1 MDLQAIKITE
11 RVNSC
16 ISLLGISFILF
27 TYIFY
32 PAFKKPINRL
42 IFFATWG
49 NLGLVLA
56 SLISVDGYSSSTTG
70 SLCKFQGFV
79 VQMFLGVDV
88 WWALCMAINVYL
100 AFFRGWTV
108 SQLQALEVRYLLAC
122 YGLSFIPAFVFVFI
136 NKSNSSADLYGS
148 ATIWCWI
155 SEDYDWLRLVVVYAF
170 IWAALLFSLVVYFF
184 AGRVIW
190 RKRAQLDGF
199 LNPWNESPF
208 SGTITT
214 EIEITTESRHGFNDL
229 VAENPAS
236 EATSD
241 NSHRQ
246 YMINI
251 ESATNRKRGIPGI
264 NVRTIT
270 RDVASHETN
279 AESWLYARAAFLFF
293 ITLAITWIPA
303 SAFRI
308 YSVANNKAENF
319 GLSYVASFLFPL
331 QGFWNAVVYII
342 TSRTACKEF
351 WNSIR
356 GRNKGSSVGEIVVG
370 KPGQLGKRGKSGS
383 FQTDEEELRPTKVM
397 IYNKEDVRTES
408 TTRLHAQSSHD
419 DSVLALPSSHDVTTR
434 SSVVEAG
441 DTMGLSGYKR

>member
-1 MDLQAIKITE
+1 MVGSLYGYQ
-11 RVNSC
+11 C
-16 ISLLGISFILF
+16 LLGLLQ
-27 TYIFY
+27 
-32 PAFKKPINRL
+32 RL
-42 IFFATWG
+42 D
-49 NLGLVLA
+49 
-56 SLISVDGYSSSTTG
+56 SLSASSS
-70 SLCKFQGFV
+70 
-79 VQMFLGVDV
+79 
-88 WWALCMAINVYL
+88 
-100 AFFRGWTV
+100 
-108 SQLQALEVRYLLAC
+108 
-122 YGLSFIPAFVFVFI
+122 
-136 NKSNSSADLYGS
+136 GS
-148 ATIWCWI
+148 AVSFGLLWTIFHSCVRFYIYQQEQQLSRSLWLSDYLVSLFHVGQLLETNCFRCWI